1 MPLIFRKTGSGGS
14 SSGGGVSV
22 PILPNADTLSK
33 FSMTPTGELV
43 FDGKVIGGETTQT
56 FENAE
61 TLNKFSIN
69 EKGELTFNGEVVDKT
84 DYTGIFDKFSEN
96 DNGDLLFNG
105 KIIKENEKTEQTF
118 ENAETLGKIS
128 ENENGELVFNG
139 KIVGS
144 GNENNTSK
152 ALEVTHYVTLQKN
165 QKFIELPGD
174 CDISQAIVL
183 TLNGIVINQGDFWTV
198 IEKTYPDKD
207 LISWEGL
214 ELETLAQEGD
224 SVLITYYKK
233 C

>member
-1 MPLIFRKTGSGGS
+1 MPLIFRKTGGGS
-14 SSGGGVSV
+14 SGSGGVSV

-61 TLNKFSIN
+61 TLGKF
-69 EKGELTFNGEVVDKT
+69 
-84 DYTGIFDKFSEN
+84 
-96 DNGDLLFNG
+96 
-105 KIIKENEKTEQTF
+105 
-118 ENAETLGKIS
+118 S

-198 IEKTYPDKD
+198 IEKTYPEKD